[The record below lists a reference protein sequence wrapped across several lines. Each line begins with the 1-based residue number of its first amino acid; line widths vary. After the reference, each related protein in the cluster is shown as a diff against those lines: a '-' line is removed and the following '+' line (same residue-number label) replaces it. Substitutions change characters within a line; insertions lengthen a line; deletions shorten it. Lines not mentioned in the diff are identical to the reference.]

1 MAVGKYLEYY
11 SVFVCFPITP
21 SNIVYLAKGRNT
33 RTECLLVVN
42 NTNCSMRVHL
52 TPHKAYMSSNA
63 FNHRHHRQIYSRKF
77 SDKRTVIIDSQMM
90 SKDFRLLGARMR
102 NV

>member
-1 MAVGKYLEYY
+1 MAVGKYPELYD
-11 SVFVCFPITP
+11 FVCLPIAP

-33 RTECLLVVN
+33 RTEMFAGRQQYDLLDARSLDAPQSV
-42 NTNCSMRVHL
+42 C
-52 TPHKAYMSSNA
+52 AIECIQSSPSC
-63 FNHRHHRQIYSRKF
+63 QIYSRKF

-90 SKDFRLLGARMR
+90 SKDFRWLGARMR